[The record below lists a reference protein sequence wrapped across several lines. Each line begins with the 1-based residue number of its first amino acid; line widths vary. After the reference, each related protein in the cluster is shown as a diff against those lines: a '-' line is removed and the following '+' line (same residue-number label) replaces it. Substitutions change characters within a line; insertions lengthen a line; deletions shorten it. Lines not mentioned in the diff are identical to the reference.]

1 MSTGRGCRGL
11 PGRSSGNQV
20 CQAMTE
26 HADCRCRGPVRCRG
40 RTGHCGP
47 RLNRI
52 CGGRRQGRF
61 PRQEPGQ
68 FKIAISI
75 APEYRSSGGM
85 PHFCSTCTQAW
96 QRRND
101 QGARVVSS
109 VVQAGCA
116 RHGDGPVARRVLGVP
131 RCPQT
136 RSRSGCGQT
145 IGRDKPCRTE
155 RGSPKRRRAPSCRET
170 DARRCFGTRP
180 RRDSVCGYVRTDER
194 PGSCTNDS
202 VVGS

>member
-26 HADCRCRGPVRCRG
+26 HADCRRRGPVRCRG

-52 CGGRRQGRF
+52 CGGRCQGRF

-96 QRRND
+96 QRWND

-116 RHGDGPVARRVLGVP
+116 RHGDGPVARRVLD
-131 RCPQT
+131 RT
-136 RSRSGCGQT
+136 RDRQGCALANGTSGGCGAA
-145 IGRDKPCRTE
+145 KTE
-155 RGSPKRRRAPSCRET
+155 SGLRGAHPGLPVTSSVECDGCANRRRTGSRDPSCFIIVT
-170 DARRCFGTRP
+170 
-180 RRDSVCGYVRTDER
+180 
-194 PGSCTNDS
+194 
-202 VVGS
+202 

>member
-1 MSTGRGCRGL
+1 MLTGRGCRGL

-26 HADCRCRGPVRCRG
+26 HADCRRRGPVRCRG
-40 RTGHCGP
+40 RAGHCGP

-61 PRQEPGQ
+61 LRQEPGQ

-75 APEYRSSGGM
+75 APEHRSSGGM
-85 PHFCSTCTQAW
+85 PHFCSTSTQAW

-116 RHGDGPVARRVLGVP
+116 RHGDGPVARRVLEP
-131 RCPQT
+131 YT
-136 RSRSGCGQT
+136 RQAGMRIGERDKWWVWCCENGIRTSRSAS
-145 IGRDKPCRTE
+145 
-155 RGSPKRRRAPSCRET
+155 GSPGNLVS
-170 DARRCFGTRP
+170 
-180 RRDSVCGYVRTDER
+180 
-194 PGSCTNDS
+194 
-202 VVGS
+202 